1 MKYLKPLAAL
11 LGCFLLLA
19 VLLCVSA
26 SADEPDTCSLIIHY
40 TDADGNP
47 VAPDFVSTGHPAGF
61 VYSVPSPRLYP
72 LTTDFETVSGILTGD
87 TEVTVVYT
95 PVTFTVTVYYVYA
108 DGREA
113 ATAHTES
120 NLHFG
125 DSYAVPSPT
134 IVGYAPD
141 QSTVRGTA
149 TSDRVL
155 YVAYLGA
162 GSGEYTLTVH
172 YLYED
177 GTPVTADFEGRGYPA
192 LWNYEILSP
201 TVNGFTA
208 DQPTVSGRLTENTE
222 ITVTYRRNNYRTE
235 VIYLNAEDGTE
246 LYRAYSARL
255 PYGKE
260 YAIPSPVLYGYR
272 SNQTTVSG
280 TVCGDSRAVVYYGR
294 TTYSLSVSYRFADGT
309 PALEPYLG
317 EGKYL
322 DEYEIPA
329 PVILGYTPS
338 MERVSGILTES
349 RAYEVTYTQ
358 DVYTLTIRYLYED
371 GTEAFPPVTQTGIWG
386 DAYDYPTPPIPEYL
400 PSMDTVAGEMTGNLS
415 LDVVYTVKTYPVT
428 VHYQNLNGEEM
439 APDLAARF
447 PLNADYRLPV
457 PEIAGYRANAEEV
470 TGTVGGEAEITVL
483 YAPDN
488 RSVTDLSVTD
498 GFQYGTV
505 TVSFTL
511 ANEDA
516 FHDEPNLPVSLFFNG
531 KIFAFT
537 VPVGA
542 GQTERAAVELYV
554 GESYGESAVRVYL
567 PDADANGADN
577 ETDFVSF
584 RLERNRELTA
594 IAALTEPLTN
604 GTNRRIYAVE
614 NTGTWDILPSD
625 HLNLLFEVYCYENE
639 IRKDLSVQTVTDFA
653 IPRGGRNAVCFFY
666 EIPDETVGK
675 TVYVRLTVNGDNGI
689 PEADRSD
696 NGILEESAVVRR
708 SAESTPA
715 VKEALT
721 VWRYADG
728 TFRKENAAL

>member
-47 VAPDFVSTGHPAGF
+47 VAPDFFSTGHPAGF

-72 LTTDFETVSGILTGD
+72 LTADFETVSGILTGD

-149 TSDRVL
+149 TCDRVL

-177 GTPVTADFEGRGYPA
+177 GTPVTADFEGTGYPA

-208 DQPTVSGRLTENTE
+208 DQPTISGRLTENTE

-235 VIYLNAEDGTE
+235 VVYLNAEDGTE

-255 PYGKE
+255 PYGEE
-260 YAIPSPVLYGYR
+260 YAIPSPVLYGYQ

-358 DVYTLTIRYLYED
+358 DVYTLSIRYLYED

-400 PSMDTVAGEMTGNLS
+400 PSADTVAGEMTGNLS

-428 VHYQNLNGEEM
+428 VHYQNLDGEEM
-439 APDLAARF
+439 APDLAAQF

-470 TGTVGGEAEITVL
+470 TGTVDGEAEITVL

-488 RSVTDLSVTD
+488 RSVTDLTVTD
-498 GFQYGTV
+498 GFQHGSV
-505 TVSFTL
+505 AVSFTL
-511 ANEDA
+511 TNEDL
-516 FHDEPNLPVSLFFNG
+516 FHDCPNLSLSLFFNG
-531 KIFAFT
+531 AVLPFS
-537 VPVGA
+537 VDCGA
-542 GQTERAAVELYV
+542 GRCGRVTVELYV
-554 GESYGESAVRVYL
+554 GASYGESTVKVYL
-567 PDADANGADN
+567 TDADADGADN
-577 ETDFVSF
+577 ETGYASF
-584 RLERNRELTA
+584 RIHRDRELAVIPESTD
-594 IAALTEPLTN
+594 PLSV
-604 GTNRRIYAVE
+604 GENRRIYAIE
-614 NTGTWDILPSD
+614 NRGSWEILPTD
-625 HLNLLFEVYCYENE
+625 HLSLLFEAYCYEE
-639 IRKDLSVQTVTDFA
+639 EVRRDLSMQTVTDFA
-653 IPRGGRNAVCFFY
+653 IPQGGRNAVCFFFDL
-666 EIPDETVGK
+666 PTDLSGK
-675 TVYVRLTVNGDNGI
+675 TVYVRLTVNADGTI
-689 PEADRSD
+689 PEADRTD
-696 NGILEESAVVRR
+696 NATLEEAVAGTGRGEA
-708 SAESTPA
+708 AEPA
-715 VKEALT
+715 VLLIWQYRNGVWEQEGRT
-721 VWRYADG
+721 V
-728 TFRKENAAL
+728 